1 MGDNSIMIDKNTMEY
16 KLFKMLDDVMYNIS
30 ERYCEGTVCP
40 VDGELFN
47 DASDLLDEYA
57 IEQMRKIDEEIIQA

>member
-1 MGDNSIMIDKNTMEY
+1 
-16 KLFKMLDDVMYNIS
+16 MLDDLVYNIS

-47 DASDLLDEYA
+47 DANDLLDQYA
-57 IEQMRKIDEEIIQA
+57 IEQMRKMDEETLAV